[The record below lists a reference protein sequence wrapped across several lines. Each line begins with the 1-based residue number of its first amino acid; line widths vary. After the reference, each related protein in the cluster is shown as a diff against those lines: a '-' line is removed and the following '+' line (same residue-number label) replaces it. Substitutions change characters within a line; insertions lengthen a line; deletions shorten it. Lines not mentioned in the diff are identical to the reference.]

1 MSNTGNR
8 KRRSNNQNNHSTVR
22 HGSHPKIKKD
32 SHTTL
37 GADNAANFEDES
49 DVGSLNTKSEV
60 AYTGDSAPPSVF
72 SDDHLSLAG
81 SATSELKELS
91 KDAQADDLMNM
102 LDGLDRNGAADPP
115 EGESV
120 SSDAVATENS
130 HTVTGAV
137 AETETQRFI
146 LRVDILSCSDLRNA
160 DGPRSKSDPYV
171 VVKIGRKKGRSRTV
185 KNNLHPI
192 FNDRF
197 EFVFNAIVSSPLHIE
212 FGIRLIMIARP
223 YRALMSKA
231 LTLNAEVFVMN
242 WIFLCWEKC

>member
-1 MSNTGNR
+1 MECETHHSISGMSNTGTESG
-8 KRRSNNQNNHSTVR
+8 SNNQNNHSTVR

-102 LDGLDRNGAADPP
+102 LDGLERNGAADPP

-137 AETETQRFI
+137 AEAETQRFI
-146 LRVDILSCSDLRNA
+146 LES
-160 DGPRSKSDPYV
+160 
-171 VVKIGRKKGRSRTV
+171 
-185 KNNLHPI
+185 I
-192 FNDRF
+192 FC
-197 EFVFNAIVSSPLHIE
+197 H
-212 FGIRLIMIARP
+212 
-223 YRALMSKA
+223 A
-231 LTLNAEVFVMN
+231 LTCEMLMGLAANLIRTLLSRLAV
-242 WIFLCWEKC
+242 KRAARAQ